1 LGLLPFGRIL
11 DGTDDSPTLTHN
23 SIGRHVSRLVRTR
36 VASTLSPWL
45 AGAEAGDIH
54 TIPVS
59 HGEGRFTASAD
70 LLRAMAENGQIA
82 TQYVDFA
89 GTPTSYIRFNP
100 NNSAM
105 AIEGVSSPD
114 GRILGKMAH
123 SERIGPHLYKNV
135 PGNCDQRLFESGVAY
150 FR

>member
-1 LGLLPFGRIL
+1 
-11 DGTDDSPTLTHN
+11 
-23 SIGRHVSRLVRTR
+23 

-45 AGAEAGDIH
+45 AGAEVGDIH

-59 HGEGRFTASAD
+59 HGEGRFTAPAD

-89 GTPTSYIRFNP
+89 GTPTSDIRFNP
-100 NNSAM
+100 NNSVL

-123 SERIGPHLYKNV
+123 SERIGPYLYKNV
-135 PGNCDQRLFESGVAY
+135 PGNYDQRLFESGVAY
-150 FR
+150 FK